1 MTQAL
6 LQKTIAHIARISG
19 RGYWSGQ
26 PVTLSFLPANPGD
39 GIVFRRVD
47 LPGRP
52 IVPAL
57 AKYRVET
64 NLRTKLVYQGTTVE
78 MVEHVMAALYG
89 MGIDNCM
96 VECNACEMPAMDG
109 SAMEMAIAIDQ
120 AGTRT
125 QAIRAKEVCI
135 DAMLRVGDDRS
146 GVEAIPAVGPN
157 GAGLELR
164 YHLDFG
170 PTSVIPSSTSSYVLT
185 PSEFLVNIAPA
196 RTFLS
201 EHDAKELQRMG
212 VAQHVTYRDL
222 IVFGTDGPIDN
233 TLRFPDECSRHKL
246 LDLIGDLA
254 LCGARVRGTV
264 IARRSGHNLNGR
276 MAEQL
281 LNLHRAGQ
289 QQLSHVA

>member
-1 MTQAL
+1 MTSSP
-6 LQKTIAHIARISG
+6 LQKTIAHIARVSG

-26 PVTLSFLPANPGD
+26 PITLSFLPADAGS

-78 MVEHVMAALYG
+78 MIEHVMAALYG
-89 MGIDNCM
+89 MGIDNCT
-96 VECNACEMPAMDG
+96 VECDACEMPAMDG
-109 SAMEMAIAIDQ
+109 SAMEMAIAIEQ

-125 QAIRAKEVCI
+125 QAVRAHEVHI
-135 DAMLRVGDDRS
+135 ESTFRVGDDRS
-146 GVEAIPAVGPN
+146 GVEAVPSVGSRAV
-157 GAGLELR
+157 GLELR

-170 PTSVIPSSTSSYVLT
+170 PKSVIPASTSSYMLT
-185 PSEFLVNIAPA
+185 PSEFLANIAPA

-222 IVFGTDGPIDN
+222 IVFGNDGPIDN

-254 LCGARVRGTV
+254 LCGARVRGTI

-281 LNLHRAGQ
+281 LNLRRADQ
-289 QQLSHVA
+289 HQLSHVA